1 MTSHPN
7 LSERDL
13 ELLSAYLDGELSD
26 RDRHMLE
33 QRLAAE
39 ADLRRSLDELRATV
53 RLVGRLPRLKAP
65 RNFTLDPA
73 QFQRPAPWWER
84 LFASG
89 MALQLT
95 GALGTAASIILIV
108 LGLALSGQ
116 ETPSLQ
122 DAAPSAT
129 LSEAPAAAS
138 LPTALPATPTLA
150 PSPPMPLMADE
161 ADGIEADAAEAE
173 EAQESAA
180 ELAPE
185 VMAAPPGAPGETATN
200 AETFAA
206 PGAFMA
212 PDDAAPA
219 QASAPSPEVELFEA
233 PAEALRAGQ
242 SATDSA
248 APAEPSIAV
257 EDDANP
263 LPMPTGTIPPPEP
276 GVMER
281 FDGSDDATGPA
292 LKETAEA
299 ESIEH
304 TPSADALTA
313 DEQDEST
320 ARLWLI
326 GLGAAGLVISALL
339 VVLGRRQAGA

>member
-108 LGLALSGQ
+108 LGLALGGQ

-161 ADGIEADAAEAE
+161 AEGLEADAAEAE
-173 EAQESAA
+173 DAQESAA
-180 ELAPE
+180 ELAP
-185 VMAAPPGAPGETATN
+185 PGSPGETATN

-206 PGAFMA
+206 PEAFMA
-212 PDDAAPA
+212 PDGAAPA
-219 QASAPSPEVELFEA
+219 QADAPSPEHELFEA

-242 SATDSA
+242 SA
-248 APAEPSIAV
+248 
-257 EDDANP
+257 
-263 LPMPTGTIPPPEP
+263 
-276 GVMER
+276 
-281 FDGSDDATGPA
+281 
-292 LKETAEA
+292 
-299 ESIEH
+299 
-304 TPSADALTA
+304 
-313 DEQDEST
+313 
-320 ARLWLI
+320 RLR
-326 GLGAAGLVISALL
+326 G
-339 VVLGRRQAGA
+339 

>member
-53 RLVGRLPRLKAP
+53 RLVGSLPRLKAP

-138 LPTALPATPTLA
+138 LPTTLPATPTLA

-173 EAQESAA
+173 EAQESTA

-185 VMAAPPGAPGETATN
+185 VMLAPPGAPGETATN

-219 QASAPSPEVELFEA
+219 QASAPSPEGELFGA
-233 PAEALRAGQ
+233 PAETLRAGQ
-242 SATDSA
+242 SAADSA
-248 APAEPSIAV
+248 VPAEPSIA
-257 EDDANP
+257 AQAP
-263 LPMPTGTIPPPEP
+263 GPFPMPTGTVPMPEE
-276 GVMER
+276 GVVEH
-281 FDGSDDATGPA
+281 DATDLA
-292 LKETAEA
+292 LKETTEA
-299 ESIEH
+299 ESIEGAPP
-304 TPSADALTA
+304 TDALTA
-313 DEQDEST
+313 SEQDEST
-320 ARLWLI
+320 VRPWLI
-326 GLGAAGLVISALL
+326 GLGAAGLVISVLL
-339 VVLGRRQAGA
+339 VVFGRRQAGA

>member
-53 RLVGRLPRLKAP
+53 RLVGSLPRLKAP

-73 QFQRPAPWWER
+73 QFQRPAPWWQR

-138 LPTALPATPTLA
+138 LPTTLPATPTLA

-173 EAQESAA
+173 EAQESTA

-185 VMAAPPGAPGETATN
+185 VMLAPPGAPGETATN

-206 PGAFMA
+206 PEAFMA

-219 QASAPSPEVELFEA
+219 QASAPSPEVELFGA
-233 PAEALRAGQ
+233 PAETLRAGQ
-242 SATDSA
+242 SAADSA
-248 APAEPSIAV
+248 APAEPSIA
-257 EDDANP
+257 AQAP
-263 LPMPTGTIPPPEP
+263 GPFPMPTGTVPMPEE
-276 GVMER
+276 GVVER
-281 FDGSDDATGPA
+281 FAGADDATDLA

-299 ESIEH
+299 ESTEGAPP
-304 TPSADALTA
+304 TNALTA
-313 DEQDEST
+313 SEQDEST
-320 ARLWLI
+320 ARPWLI
-326 GLGAAGLVISALL
+326 GLGAAGLVISVLL
-339 VVLGRRQAGA
+339 VVFGRRQAGA